1 MFCFPASSGSNCS
14 PDPCQNSGVCADT
27 GSGYTCDCTDT
38 GYEGTDCDTGN
49 YYWLFD
55 LILKFVFA
63 VFFTLFNKIKYMC
76 TLLSKMTFDVNHST
90 LNILKADPYYFWECL
105 RGACVFIVNY

>member
-1 MFCFPASSGSNCS
+1 MQEIRMFCFPASSGSNCS

-49 YYWLFD
+49 YY
-55 LILKFVFA
+55 
-63 VFFTLFNKIKYMC
+63 
-76 TLLSKMTFDVNHST
+76 
-90 LNILKADPYYFWECL
+90 
-105 RGACVFIVNY
+105 